1 MIINQAKAT
10 RRIRTGL
17 WVSTILASAMFAG
30 SAQAQQAEEVP
41 LPELEVAPAA
51 ATGSAETAQPAVQQ
65 APPREGTIRSIQVTG
80 TQRIE
85 FETVIAY
92 SGLQPGQTYNAETL
106 NQALIA
112 LYDTELFADVVIN
125 GADTGNIVIAI
136 RENPIINRIVLEG
149 NKRIKDDKITPEIRL
164 APRQIFTR
172 TKVRADVDRIIEL
185 YTREGRYAA
194 VVEPKIVELDQNRVD
209 LIFEINEGERSQ
221 IRSINIIGNEQFSDG
236 KLIKAMYSREA
247 GGILGFLKSN
257 TTYDADR
264 LAADQQALRVFYLT
278 QGYADFRVVSAL
290 AELTPD
296 REDFVITYVVE
307 EGPRYKFGDIEVD
320 SALRD
325 YPESIM
331 RAQVPIQPGEWFDA
345 ERVEDVATS
354 LNETAGLLG
363 YAFADI
369 SPAYRRN
376 GDDQTMDITF
386 RTNESRRVYID
397 RVDIT
402 GNVTTRDN
410 VIRREFR
417 LFEGDPFNAVQLQRT
432 ENRIKSLGYFQEEL
446 EITQTPVGDDRMALS
461 VAVEDKPTGQLTF
474 SAGYSSLEQFLLS
487 ASIAE
492 TNFMGKG
499 QQLNAGV
506 NWSRFSQSVQLG
518 FAEPYFLGR
527 QILFGADLY
536 RQDFSSPGRRFID
549 GDLRTTFNQVRT
561 GGGLRLGFPVTE
573 YLSAGMRYSLSLDEI
588 TLDREYFFT
597 DFDGN
602 GTLDDGECDLTKG
615 GVYCAELGERLTSL
629 FGYSL
634 AFDNTNGIRAT
645 RGMRASFSQDFA
657 GLGGDTKYLRTR
669 ANASRYFRLP
679 SDFILSLAAEGGYI
693 MPFEDS
699 EIAGL
704 DPIRITDR
712 FFGPA
717 AGFRGFDIRGVG
729 PRVQRVPYDAEGNLT
744 DTPEDSRNSLGGR
757 AYYFGRAE
765 VEIPVS
771 ASIRSFGVRPSVF
784 VDIGS
789 VFDLTQPNTQ
799 DILFFCSP
807 VGGIGSGL
815 SQQIVRPGDTI
826 DDGSGGQTPITSC
839 ADFGDGDDAYLFTP
853 GYKERFVGNSPSPRL
868 TVGIGA
874 NWVSPFGPLRIDL
887 ATTILKQEGDEARL
901 FNFNVGT
908 SF

>member
-1 MIINQAKAT
+1 MS
-10 RRIRTGL
+10 RTNRALLVG
-17 WVSTILASAMFAG
+17 TILSGCLLASPAL
-30 SAQAQQAEEVP
+30 AQDIEEVP
-41 LPELEVAPAA
+41 LPELDVAQEPAQDA
-51 ATGSAETAQPAVQQ
+51 ATAQPVTPSTAQN
-65 APPREGTIRSIQVTG
+65 PREGTIRSIQVTG

-85 FETVIAY
+85 RETVIAY
-92 SGLQPGQTYNAETL
+92 SGLQPGQSYDADSL
-106 NQALIA
+106 DAALRN
-112 LYDTELFADVVIN
+112 LYDTNLFADVIIN
-125 GADTGNIVIAI
+125 GADTGNIVIEIA
-136 RENPIINRIVLEG
+136 ENPIINRIVLEG
-149 NKRIKDDKITPEIRL
+149 NDRISNEDIAAEIRL

-172 TKVRADVDRIIEL
+172 EGVRADVDRIIEL

-209 LIFEINEGERSQ
+209 LIFEISEGARSQ

-236 KLIKAMYSREA
+236 KLIKEMFSREA

-257 TTYDADR
+257 TSYDADR
-264 LAADQQALRVFYLT
+264 IAADQQALRVFYLT

-296 REDFVITYVVE
+296 REDFVVTYVVE
-307 EGPRYKFGDIEVD
+307 EGQRYKFGDVDVD

-325 YPESIM
+325 YPESVM
-331 RAQVPIQPGEWFDA
+331 RAQVPIQTGDWFDV
-345 ERVEDVATS
+345 ERAEDVITN

-369 SPAYRRN
+369 TPAYSRN
-376 GDDQTMDITF
+376 PDDLTMDVTF

-417 LFEGDPFNAVQLQRT
+417 LFEGDSFNAAAIQRT

-446 EITQTPVGDDRMALS
+446 EITQTQVADDRVALS
-461 VAVEDKPTGQLTF
+461 VAVEDRPTGQLTF
-474 SAGYSSLEQFLLS
+474 QAGYSSLEQFLLA

-499 QQLNAGV
+499 QTLNAGV

-518 FAEPYFLGR
+518 FTEPYLFDR
-527 QILFGADLY
+527 RILFGADLF
-536 RQDFSSPGRRFID
+536 RQDFSSPGRRLID
-549 GDLRTTFNQVRT
+549 GDFETTFNQVRT

-573 YLSAGMRYSLSLDEI
+573 FLSAGFRYSLSLDEI
-588 TLDREYFFT
+588 TLDRNIFFT

-602 GTLDDGECDLTKG
+602 GVLDDDECDLLRG
-615 GVYCAELGERLTSL
+615 GVFCAEQGERLTSL
-629 FGYSL
+629 VGYSL
-634 AFDNTNGIRAT
+634 AFDNTNGIRAS
-645 RGMRASFSQDFA
+645 RGWRASFSQDFA
-657 GLGGDTKYLRTR
+657 GLGGDTRYLRTR
-669 ANASRYFRLP
+669 GNVSRYFQLP
-679 SDFILSLAAEGGYI
+679 SDFILSLSAEGGYI
-693 MPFEDS
+693 APFEDS
-699 EIAGL
+699 EIEGL

-712 FFGPA
+712 FFGPQS
-717 AGFRGFDIRGVG
+717 GFRGFDIRGIG
-729 PRVQRVPYDAEGNLT
+729 PRVQRIPYLADGSLGEV
-744 DTPEDSRNSLGGR
+744 PEDGRRSSLGGR

-771 ASIRSFGVRPSVF
+771 AGIRSFGIRPSVF

-789 VFDLTQPNTQ
+789 VFDLTEPLTQ
-799 DILFFCSP
+799 DILFFCTP
-807 VGGIGSGL
+807 VPGTGL
-815 SQQIVRPGDTI
+815 NQQIVRPGDTI
-826 DDGSGGQTPITSC
+826 DDGMGGQMPITSC
-839 ADFGDGDDAYLFTP
+839 DDFGEEENSYVFQP
-853 GYKERFVGNSPSPRL
+853 GYREVFVGNSSSPRL
-868 TVGIGA
+868 TAGIGA
-874 NWVSPFGPLRIDL
+874 NWISPFGPLRIDL
-887 ATTILKQEGDEARL
+887 ATTILKQDGDEPRV